1 MHGSGILTLEPPDQG
16 ERPRIAATFL
26 ASAVALGLLTCALA
40 FYLVGGAVE
49 DRLRVQIAQTA
60 RLLGDAGF
68 PLGDASLR
76 RVADLIG
83 AEVVVTDPR
92 GEVVAASLE
101 PAERDA
107 FEAARREGALP
118 AVRPG
123 KTSVEEG
130 RFAGQPHTVGVT
142 PVSLGPGG
150 RPGAL
155 YLLYRGDVIAAQVRR
170 AWLPVA
176 AVALGATLLATF
188 LGVLS
193 ERAVLRARTSALLSL
208 LVSVAHELRNP
219 LGAIRSLAAGLEGAR
234 EPAELIAHEAERLG
248 LLVEGL
254 RSVGQPVRT
263 VRREVAPD
271 GEVRAVARLL
281 EHQLRH
287 RGVEV
292 DDALSAADARV
303 EADPTQLRQVALNL
317 LQNAA
322 EAMPR
327 GGPVRLSSRVEGGR
341 WVLAVEDHGPGV
353 PHTVRAR
360 LFAPFCTT
368 KPKGLGVGLYLSRR
382 LAEAHGATLE
392 LDEAWTR
399 GARFVLSWPLVG
411 LAGPSAGA
419 AVGAAGRGATT

>member
-1 MHGSGILTLEPPDQG
+1 MDLRGSGILTLEHPGEG
-16 ERPRIAATFL
+16 ERPRIAVTFL
-26 ASAVALGLLTCALA
+26 LSAVALGLLTCALA

-92 GEVVAASLE
+92 GEVVAASLG

-107 FEAARREGALP
+107 FEAARRDGALP
-118 AVRPG
+118 AVRKG
-123 KTSVEEG
+123 TSVDEG
-130 RFAGQPHTVGVT
+130 TFAGEPHTVGVT

-208 LVSVAHELRNP
+208 LVAVAHELRNP

-234 EPAELIAHEAERLG
+234 EPAEMIAHEAERLG

-263 VRREVAPD
+263 VRREVGPD
-271 GEVRAVARLL
+271 AEVRAVARLL

-287 RGVEV
+287 RAVEV
-292 DDALSAADARV
+292 EDALAAPEARV

-322 EAMPR
+322 EAMVQ
-327 GGPVRLSSRVEGGR
+327 GGPVRLASRVEAGR

-353 PHTVRAR
+353 PHLLRAR

-382 LAEAHGATLE
+382 LAEAHGASLE
-392 LDEAWTR
+392 LDESWTR

-411 LAGPSAGA
+411 QAVPAPVAGA
-419 AVGAAGRGATT
+419 S